1 MDIPNTMSR
10 EELAR
15 TKQQVDAVNAKLK
28 RKDGSQKGDMG
39 KDAFLKLL
47 ITELRHQDPTQPMQ
61 DREFI
66 SQMAQFSALEQMTNV
81 SNSMNSLNRSA
92 RSNEAYSL
100 LGKRVEAFNPA
111 NGRAVEGEVSRIFYR
126 ENDIRLMVN
135 GTELGLSDI
144 HSVLPPEQKAAPVPA
159 ADGYHDR
166 QRPLAPELHAREPR
180 PDAVAHIMDRR
191 GAAERGAL
199 ESNNGVAVK
208 AYGDNQ

>member
-1 MDIPNTMSR
+1 MDITNTMSR

-15 TKQQVDAVNAKLK
+15 TKQQADAVNAKLK
-28 RKDGSQKGDMG
+28 RRDGSQKGEMG

-47 ITELRHQDPTQPMQ
+47 VTQLRHQDPTQPMQ

-126 ENDIRLMVN
+126 ENDIRLLVN

-144 HSVLPPEQKAAPVPA
+144 HSVLPPEQKAVPVPVADSYNDRPRSA
-159 ADGYHDR
+159 A
-166 QRPLAPELHAREPR
+166 LTMHALEPR
-180 PDAVAHIMDRR
+180 PEAVDHIVDRQ
-191 GAAERGAL
+191 GMGERGAS
-199 ESNNGVAVK
+199 ESNNGFAVK

>member
-10 EELAR
+10 EDLAR

-28 RKDGSQKGDMG
+28 HKEGGQKGEMG

-47 ITELRHQDPTQPMQ
+47 VTQLRHQDPTQPMQ

-126 ENDIRLMVN
+126 ENDIRLLVN
-135 GTELGLSDI
+135 GTEVGLSDI
-144 HSVLPPEQKAAPVPA
+144 HSVLPPEQKAAPIPV
-159 ADGYHDR
+159 ADSFHDR
-166 QRPLAPELHAREPR
+166 ARTAAPALHEREPR
-180 PDAVAHIMDRR
+180 PDAVAHIMDRQ
-191 GAAERGAL
+191 GMGERNAL
-199 ESNNGVAVK
+199 ESKTGFAVK
-208 AYGDNQ
+208 AYGNNQ

>member
-1 MDIPNTMSR
+1 MDIPSTMSR

-15 TKQQVDAVNAKLK
+15 TKQQADAVNAKLK
-28 RKDGSQKGDMG
+28 HKDGGQKGEMG

-92 RSNEAYSL
+92 RSSEAYSL

-111 NGRAVEGEVSRIFYR
+111 NGRAVEGEVSRVFFK
-126 ENDIRLMVN
+126 ENEIRLLVN
-135 GTELGLSDI
+135 GTELGLSDV
-144 HSVLPPEQKAAPVPA
+144 HAVLPAEEKAVPVAFADAYRDRPRQAAPA
-159 ADGYHDR
+159 LSA
-166 QRPLAPELHAREPR
+166 LEPR
-180 PDAVAHIMDRR
+180 PDSAARIVDRQ
-191 GAAERGAL
+191 GMGERGAL
-199 ESNNGVAVK
+199 ESNNGFAVK

>member
-15 TKQQVDAVNAKLK
+15 TKQQADAVNAKLK

-47 ITELRHQDPTQPMQ
+47 ITELKHQDPTQPMQ

-81 SNSMNSLNRSA
+81 SKSMESLNRSA

-135 GTELGLSDI
+135 GAELGLSDI
-144 HSVLPPEQKAAPVPA
+144 HAVLPPEEKLAPVEDRRSAPVPA
-159 ADGYHDR
+159 FR
-166 QRPLAPELHAREPR
+166 NIEPAPEASPR
-180 PDAVAHIMDRR
+180 M
-191 GAAERGAL
+191 AL
-199 ESNNGVAVK
+199 ESNIGFAVK
-208 AYGDNQ
+208 AYGHNEPRSDGR